1 MLLVLNGLFQGCSS
15 LWFARDALVW
25 FLPIV
30 CTAWCSLASSS
41 AYVGTPSLCHKGTR
55 QSEVSWKTVQLCA
68 FLNSLKD
75 WHISGCFSTLI
86 FLDAESSIHSQR
98 GCEGIN
104 SLTLGC
110 IRSRVQT
117 VEVEKGS
124 NETRS
129 PQRFSIVKVLHVQCW
144 EACNG
149 LLTKLASSVL
159 GPSETPCSVHDIKP
173 LSIHDF

>member
-1 MLLVLNGLFQGCSS
+1 MSLCGNSVTMDYRLLCFSFWMVCFRVVRRGGL
-15 LWFARDALVW
+15 RALVW

-68 FLNSLKD
+68 FLNSLNSKD

-86 FLDAESSIHSQR
+86 FLHADSSIHSQR

-104 SLTLGC
+104 SLTFLGC

-129 PQRFSIVKVLHVQCW
+129 PAAFFQ
-144 EACNG
+144 
-149 LLTKLASSVL
+149 LLRCCTSSV
-159 GPSETPCSVHDIKP
+159 ERRAMAC
-173 LSIHDF
+173 